1 MPYSFFMNP
10 QNAYVPPSLKPLA
23 PAEGLG
29 ALHLFYRI
37 DLTAWRAQSDAERAD
52 ALAGLENLVETARAQ
67 EQTTVVTLSMLARA
81 DLGFMILSPDLHEL
95 NALEKKLAASLGP
108 DVLVPEFTY
117 LSLTERSEYT
127 QKEDDY
133 ALELERDEKIA
144 RGTPESE
151 AKLATFR
158 ERIANY
164 TRERLYPSLPPWEYF
179 CFYPMSKK
187 RVAGQNWYALDHET
201 RRKLMGGHMR
211 VGRTFAGRV
220 RQLVTGST
228 GTDDWEW
235 GVTLFAH
242 DPADIKAIVYEMRFD
257 EVTHTYG
264 EFGPF
269 FNGLPLPLRDIYRRL
284 LLA

>member
-117 LSLTERSEYT
+117 LSLTERS
-127 QKEDDY
+127 D
-133 ALELERDEKIA
+133 
-144 RGTPESE
+144 
-151 AKLATFR
+151 
-158 ERIANY
+158 